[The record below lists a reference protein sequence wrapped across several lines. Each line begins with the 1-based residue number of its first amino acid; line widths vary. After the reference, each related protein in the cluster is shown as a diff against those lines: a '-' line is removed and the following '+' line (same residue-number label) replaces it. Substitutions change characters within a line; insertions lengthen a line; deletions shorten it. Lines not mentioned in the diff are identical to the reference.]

1 MLLLAL
7 ISRKGDIMNICV
19 FCSSSESTPFI
30 YKIAAEELGQQIAT
44 RGHNLVFGGGNVG
57 LMREV
62 AQSALQSGGKAI
74 GVIPEYLRSKEQRF
88 DKVDELI
95 ITDTIHERKAL
106 MIEKAD
112 AFIVLPGGWGT
123 MEEFFEIAAAKF
135 RDNDPRIIALLN
147 TAGFYNQLF
156 AFFNFLSHETF
167 LSPQWRD
174 SFYISEKVCDILD
187 YIENNS

>member
-1 MLLLAL
+1 
-7 ISRKGDIMNICV
+7 
-19 FCSSSESTPFI
+19 
-30 YKIAAEELGQQIAT
+30 LGQQIAT
-44 RGHNLVFGGGNVG
+44 RGHSLVFGGGNIG

-167 LSPQWRD
+167 LNPQWRD